1 VQVEPGTVIV
11 AEAGAGKYAQ
21 RIDVPGHTLRA
32 DEPAAYGGD
41 DTDPSPYD
49 LLLAALGACTS
60 MTLRMYA
67 RRKQCPLRH
76 VTVRLQH
83 DRIHAVDCEECL
95 TRSGEIDRIRCA
107 MSSTDRSTPN
117 RALGCS
123 KSPRGALYTGRCA
136 RRRRSSRRSSMPAR
150 THSRR
155 RIMWN
160 LRDPMD
166 ATIA

>member
-41 DTDPSPYD
+41 DTGPSPYD

-60 MTLRMYA
+60 MTLRMYS
-67 RRKQCPLRH
+67 RRKQWPLRH
-76 VTVRLQH
+76 IIVRLQH

-95 TRSGEIDRIRCA
+95 TWLGEIDRIRCA
-107 MSSTDRSTPN
+107 IVLEGPLDSEQRVRLVEIAERCPVHRTLRSETQII
-117 RALGCS
+117 
-123 KSPRGALYTGRCA
+123 TQ
-136 RRRRSSRRSSMPAR
+136 
-150 THSRR
+150 
-155 RIMWN
+155 IV
-160 LRDPMD
+160 D
-166 ATIA
+166 AGEDA